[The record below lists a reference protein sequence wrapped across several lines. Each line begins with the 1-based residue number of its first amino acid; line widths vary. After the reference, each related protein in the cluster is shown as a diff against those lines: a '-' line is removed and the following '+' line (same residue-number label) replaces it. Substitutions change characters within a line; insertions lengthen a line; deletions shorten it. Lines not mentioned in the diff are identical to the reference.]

1 VSANSSAIGWNRRR
15 RRWLWLAIGAA
26 TLSAVAWFS
35 GLLWF
40 TGVVLHSEPAEE
52 KATDAIVVLT
62 GGSGRLDAG
71 LTLLANGKAEKLFVS
86 GVYRGVDV
94 AALLRLSRRAPQEL
108 ECCIALGYSADDTR
122 GNAVE
127 TATWMTEEGYRSLRL
142 VTANYHM
149 PRSLLEFQRSMP
161 SVDVVPHP
169 VKPSNVLIERWWRS
183 AQAARLVLTEY
194 SKYLVA
200 LTLGWRRGAR

>member
-1 VSANSSAIGWNRRR
+1 MSANPGAVAWNRRR
-15 RRWLWLAIGAA
+15 RRWLWLAIGTLILAA
-26 TLSAVAWFS
+26 FAWFS

-40 TGVVLHSEPAEE
+40 TGEVLHDESAEE
-52 KATDAIVVLT
+52 EATDAIVVLT

-71 LTLLANGKAEKLFVS
+71 LNLLANGKAEKLFVS
-86 GVYRGVDV
+86 GVYHGIDV
-94 AALLRLSRRAPQEL
+94 AALLRLSQRAPQEL

-122 GNAVE
+122 GNAAE

-149 PRSLLEFQRSMP
+149 PRSLLEFRRSMP
-161 SVDVVPHP
+161 SIDVVPHP
-169 VKPSNVLIERWWRS
+169 VKPSNVVIEHWWRS
-183 AQAARLVLTEY
+183 AKAARLMLTEY